1 MKLVFLFY
9 CAIYFLIRLSDGSI
23 YPLTPSALAPSWLDG
38 SRGKSSEPMPGK
50 EPSAWATSE
59 FCEHLTI
66 IFRHCSRGA
75 RLQGRGEKK
84 RRGREQNASQARRR
98 LGNAPSASQ
107 ACVRLCGRMMEENSR
122 EHLDTDNEAGGED
135 ALVGNVNKLMV
146 TPPGYTGPPKKG
158 HIIFDACFESGN
170 LGRVDYISEFEFDL
184 FIRPDTCNP
193 RFRVW
198 FNFTVENVRETQRVI
213 FNIVNFSKTK
223 SLYRDGMSP
232 VVKSTSR
239 PKWQRLPAKNVYYYR
254 CPDHRRNYVMSFAF
268 CFDREDDVYQF
279 AYCYPYT
286 YSRLQHYLASL
297 ERRNLDYLQREQL
310 GLSVQQRR
318 LDLLTITNPAHL
330 NHEREKRVVFLT
342 ARVHPGES
350 PASFICQGVIDFLV
364 SQHPV
369 AQVLRDHVIFKIVP
383 MLNPDGV
390 YLGNYRCSLMGFDLN
405 RHWQDPSPW
414 AHPTLHAVKQLIVQ
428 MNQDPKVSLEFY
440 IDVHAHSTMMNGFMY
455 GNVFEEEER
464 GQRQA
469 VFPRLLCQNAPDFSL
484 SSTSFNRDVVKAGTG
499 RRFLGGL
506 LDDTSYCYTLE
517 VSFYSYLTAG
527 NTSPVPYTEDGYMKL
542 GRNVARTF
550 LDYYK
555 LNNLIDESKLTGHI
569 NSPFD
574 GTSTSH
580 QGNNAGNGKVKGDRK
595 PHGVRDY

>member
-1 MKLVFLFY
+1 MYFSLY
-9 CAIYFLIRLSDGSI
+9 CKTLCVYS
-23 YPLTPSALAPSWLDG
+23 PS
-38 SRGKSSEPMPGK
+38 
-50 EPSAWATSE
+50 
-59 FCEHLTI
+59 
-66 IFRHCSRGA
+66 
-75 RLQGRGEKK
+75 Q
-84 RRGREQNASQARRR
+84 EQN
-98 LGNAPSASQ
+98 
-107 ACVRLCGRMMEENSR
+107 
-122 EHLDTDNEAGGED
+122 
-135 ALVGNVNKLMV
+135 
-146 TPPGYTGPPKKG
+146 PPGYSGTPRKG
-158 HIIFDACFESGN
+158 HLVFDACFESGN

-213 FNIVNFSKTK
+213 FNVVNFSKTK

-297 ERRNLDYLQREQL
+297 ERRNLPYLQREQL

-318 LDLLTITNPAHL
+318 LDLLTITNS
-330 NHEREKRVVFLT
+330 EREKKLVFLT

-364 SQHPV
+364 SHHPV
-369 AQVLRDHVIFKIVP
+369 AQILRDHVIFKIVP

-428 MNQDPKVSLEFY
+428 MNQDPVSSGRGGAICCKHLGMESA
-440 IDVHAHSTMMNGFMY
+440 ITLQLNG
-455 GNVFEEEER
+455 
-464 GQRQA
+464 
-469 VFPRLLCQNAPDFSL
+469 
-484 SSTSFNRDVVKAGTG
+484 
-499 RRFLGGL
+499 
-506 LDDTSYCYTLE
+506 
-517 VSFYSYLTAG
+517 
-527 NTSPVPYTEDGYMKL
+527 
-542 GRNVARTF
+542 
-550 LDYYK
+550 
-555 LNNLIDESKLTGHI
+555 IKLTI
-569 NSPFD
+569 SCIFFAI
-574 GTSTSH
+574 T
-580 QGNNAGNGKVKGDRK
+580 Q
-595 PHGVRDY
+595 

>member
-1 MKLVFLFY
+1 
-9 CAIYFLIRLSDGSI
+9 
-23 YPLTPSALAPSWLDG
+23 
-38 SRGKSSEPMPGK
+38 
-50 EPSAWATSE
+50 
-59 FCEHLTI
+59 
-66 IFRHCSRGA
+66 
-75 RLQGRGEKK
+75 
-84 RRGREQNASQARRR
+84 
-98 LGNAPSASQ
+98 
-107 ACVRLCGRMMEENSR
+107 MEENTVR
-122 EHLDTDNEAGGED
+122 DVETGNETGGED
-135 ALVGNVNKLMV
+135 ALVGNVNKLTV
-146 TPPGYTGPPKKG
+146 CPPGYTGAARKG
-158 HIIFDACFESGN
+158 HLVFDACFERN

-184 FIRPDTCNP
+184 FIRPDTSNP

-213 FNIVNFSKTK
+213 FNVVNFSKTK

-297 ERRNLDYLQREQL
+297 ERRNLPYLQREQL

-318 LDLLTITNPAHL
+318 LDLLTITNT
-330 NHEREKRVVFLT
+330 EREKKLVFLT

-369 AQVLRDHVIFKIVP
+369 AHVLRDHVIFKIVP

-428 MNQDPKVSLEFY
+428 MNQDPRVSLEFY
-440 IDVHAHSTMMNGFMY
+440 IDVHAHSTMLNGFMY
-455 GNVFEEEER
+455 GNVFEDKER
-464 GQRQA
+464 VQRQA
-469 VFPRLLCQNAPDFSL
+469 VFPRLLCQNAPDFSF
-484 SSTSFNRDVVKAGTG
+484 SNTSFNRDVVKAGTG

-517 VSFYSYLTAG
+517 VSFYSYMTAG
-527 NTSPVPYTEDGYMKL
+527 STVPVPYTEETYMKL

-555 LNNLIDESKLTGHI
+555 LNNLIEDNIVTHIQSSEERFHTG
-569 NSPFD
+569 
-574 GTSTSH
+574 
-580 QGNNAGNGKVKGDRK
+580 AGNKKGNGLGRDAADRDREK
-595 PHGVRDY
+595 SHGVRH

>member
-1 MKLVFLFY
+1 
-9 CAIYFLIRLSDGSI
+9 
-23 YPLTPSALAPSWLDG
+23 
-38 SRGKSSEPMPGK
+38 
-50 EPSAWATSE
+50 
-59 FCEHLTI
+59 
-66 IFRHCSRGA
+66 
-75 RLQGRGEKK
+75 
-84 RRGREQNASQARRR
+84 
-98 LGNAPSASQ
+98 
-107 ACVRLCGRMMEENSR
+107 MEERAR
-122 EHLDTDNEAGGED
+122 ELDTGSEAGGED
-135 ALVGNVNKLMV
+135 ALVGNVSKLTV
-146 TPPGYTGPPKKG
+146 TPPGYTGAPRKG
-158 HIIFDACFESGN
+158 HLIFDACFESGN

-198 FNFTVENVRETQRVI
+198 FNFTVEHVRETQRVI

-223 SLYRDGMSP
+223 SLYRDGMAP

-286 YSRLQHYLASL
+286 YSRLQHYLTSL
-297 ERRNLDYLQREQL
+297 EQRNLEYLKREQL

-330 NHEREKRVVFLT
+330 NPEREKRVVFLT

-369 AQVLRDHVIFKIVP
+369 AQVLRDHVVFKIVP

-464 GQRQA
+464 VQRQA
-469 VFPRLLCQNAPDFSL
+469 VFPRLLCNNAPDFSL
-484 SSTSFNRDVVKAGTG
+484 SSTSFNRDLVKAGTG

-527 NTSPVPYTEDGYMKL
+527 STTPIPYIEDSYMKL

-555 LNNLIDESKLTGHI
+555 LNNLIEENKLTSRI
-569 NSPFD
+569 NNVDVVAP
-574 GTSTSH
+574 GR
-580 QGNNAGNGKVKGDRK
+580 QGNNAANGRNQNGEKSERRIQ
-595 PHGVRDY
+595 GV

>member
-1 MKLVFLFY
+1 MRVI
-9 CAIYFLIRLSDGSI
+9 A
-23 YPLTPSALAPSWLDG
+23 PLPLPPAPLPRQHAQSV
-38 SRGKSSEPMPGK
+38 
-50 EPSAWATSE
+50 
-59 FCEHLTI
+59 
-66 IFRHCSRGA
+66 
-75 RLQGRGEKK
+75 
-84 RRGREQNASQARRR
+84 
-98 LGNAPSASQ
+98 
-107 ACVRLCGRMMEENSR
+107 CVRTERKMEENTVRDVETGS
-122 EHLDTDNEAGGED
+122 ETGGED
-135 ALVGNVNKLMV
+135 ALVGNVNKLTV
-146 TPPGYTGPPKKG
+146 SPPGHSGPPRKG
-158 HIIFDACFESGN
+158 HLVFDACFESGN

-198 FNFTVENVRETQRVI
+198 FNFTVENIRETQRVI
-213 FNIVNFSKTK
+213 FNVVNFSKTK

-297 ERRNLDYLQREQL
+297 ECRNLPYLQREQL

-318 LDLLTITNPAHL
+318 LDLLTITNSEHL
-330 NHEREKRVVFLT
+330 SPEREKKLVFLT

-350 PASFICQGVIDFLV
+350 PASFVCQGVIDFLV
-364 SQHPV
+364 SLHPV
-369 AQVLRDHVIFKIVP
+369 AQILRDHVIFKIVP

-428 MNQDPKVSLEFY
+428 MNQDPRVSLEFY
-440 IDVHAHSTMMNGFMY
+440 IDVHAHSTMLNGFMY

-464 GQRQA
+464 VQRQA
-469 VFPRLLCQNAPDFSL
+469 VFPRLLCQNAPDFSF
-484 SSTSFNRDVVKAGTG
+484 SNTSFNRDVVKAGTG

-517 VSFYSYLTAG
+517 VSFYSYMTASS
-527 NTSPVPYTEDGYMKL
+527 TAPVPYTEETYMKL

-555 LNNLIDESKLTGHI
+555 LNNLIKDNRPTHMQSAEVMSPTG
-569 NSPFD
+569 D
-574 GTSTSH
+574 GR
-580 QGNNAGNGKVKGDRK
+580 GNGGGRDTADREREK
-595 PHGVRDY
+595 SQGVRH

>member
-1 MKLVFLFY
+1 MERK
-9 CAIYFLIRLSDGSI
+9 
-23 YPLTPSALAPSWLDG
+23 
-38 SRGKSSEPMPGK
+38 
-50 EPSAWATSE
+50 
-59 FCEHLTI
+59 
-66 IFRHCSRGA
+66 
-75 RLQGRGEKK
+75 
-84 RRGREQNASQARRR
+84 
-98 LGNAPSASQ
+98 
-107 ACVRLCGRMMEENSR
+107 MEENAVR
-122 EHLDTDNEAGGED
+122 HVEAGSETGGED
-135 ALVGNVNKLMV
+135 ALVGNVNKLTV
-146 TPPGYTGPPKKG
+146 SPPGYSGAPRKG
-158 HIIFDACFESGN
+158 HLVFDACFESGN
-170 LGRVDYISEFEFDL
+170 LGRVDYISDFEFDL

-213 FNIVNFSKTK
+213 FNVVNFSKTK

-297 ERRNLDYLQREQL
+297 ERRNLPYLQREQL

-318 LDLLTITNPAHL
+318 LDLLTITNSEHVSS
-330 NHEREKRVVFLT
+330 EREKKLVFLT

-369 AQVLRDHVIFKIVP
+369 AQILRDHVIFKIVP

-428 MNQDPKVSLEFY
+428 MNQDPS
-440 IDVHAHSTMMNGFMY
+440 N
-455 GNVFEEEER
+455 
-464 GQRQA
+464 
-469 VFPRLLCQNAPDFSL
+469 
-484 SSTSFNRDVVKAGTG
+484 TSFNRDVVKAGTG

-506 LDDTSYCYTLE
+506 LDDSSYCYTLE
-517 VSFYSYLTAG
+517 VSFYSYMTAG
-527 NTSPVPYTEDGYMKL
+527 STAPVPYTEETYTKL

-555 LNNLIDESKLTGHI
+555 LNNLIKDNRPTHIQSTEVVSKTGH
-569 NSPFD
+569 S
-574 GTSTSH
+574 
-580 QGNNAGNGKVKGDRK
+580 NAGKDTGVGRGTADRTK
-595 PHGVRDY
+595 EQNPSVRN